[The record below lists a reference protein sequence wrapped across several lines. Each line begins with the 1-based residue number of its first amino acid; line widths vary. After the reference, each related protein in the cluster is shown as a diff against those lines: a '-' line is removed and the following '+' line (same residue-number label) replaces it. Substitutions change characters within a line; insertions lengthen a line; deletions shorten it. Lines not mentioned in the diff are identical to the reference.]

1 MALSARRASP
11 RILTVGSDERA
22 NRSTA
27 HCEIR
32 ACGAISSAQRAVR
45 TKLRH
50 RLRRQARTLGTVR
63 RTLRAP
69 GGARRIRLALVGRC
83 FARPP
88 RPRSLSRPASSLRTL
103 LANSS
108 LTMLPSLE
116 RLVPRF
122 SRTARV
128 HRSLRASRRF
138 RPRCLARKPRTDP
151 GDGFACRVLPRC
163 GTNHRLVAS
172 QRLNKHGRF
181 AFARRSTLGASL
193 PSPCYRTL
201 TAFVLLCCLPSAMTT
216 SLVGPEIL
224 SPASHRSLRP
234 HSSLRH
240 HSVSY
245 FGSVSLGV
253 VTLDGDPVS
262 GRLRRARLSERLSET
277 SPRDGRPS

>member
-1 MALSARRASP
+1 MNARIARLLTAKYAPAARFRLPYEQCARNFVTAYGGKRELSEPFAEPSVPLAVPVAFGSLSSADASHDLLVLARSRDPHRPSGRSSQARRLRCSRRSSVSFLVSP
-11 RILTVGSDERA
+11 
-22 NRSTA
+22 
-27 HCEIR
+27 
-32 ACGAISSAQRAVR
+32 AQ
-45 TKLRH
+45 L
-50 RLRRQARTLGTVR
+50 
-63 RTLRAP
+63 
-69 GGARRIRLALVGRC
+69 
-83 FARPP
+83 
-88 RPRSLSRPASSLRTL
+88 
-103 LANSS
+103 
-108 LTMLPSLE
+108 
-116 RLVPRF
+116 
-122 SRTARV
+122 RV